1 MVLQSGRRLL
11 QDNSKLVQPGVRVT
25 TKVQTTQQLATS
37 VSQSIDNALQNTQI
51 AQVSPM
57 YLLLLMSPLSKK
69 PPNLDPLEA
78 AVTRKLSASTLYAG
92 VQR

>member
-25 TKVQTTQQLATS
+25 TNVQTTQQLATS
-37 VSQSIDNALQNTQI
+37 VSQSIDNALHNNQI

-57 YLLLLMSPLSKK
+57 CFLLMVSPLSMK
-69 PPNLDPLEA
+69 PL
-78 AVTRKLSASTLYAG
+78 T
-92 VQR
+92 